1 MYYYLCVSMSKKDY
15 NNTNF
20 NEVDRDTYYRL
31 KYDTIIGSD
40 FPGKVIMNRID
51 WDLPLTYKEE
61 PIDAEQITLK
71 VSSVINEYLDYQN
84 PMNNIEY
91 YIYEKEM
98 ALKSN
103 NLEELE
109 EWNEKLQ
116 ADPVFKFLEKVC
128 SLDKFS
134 IYLFQEDVWIH
145 QRVEYTKDKSI
156 MELLSWVLNS
166 DDPQTV
172 EIYSR

>member
-1 MYYYLCVSMSKKDY
+1 MYYYLYVSMSYKDY
-15 NNTNF
+15 CNTNF

-40 FPGKVIMNRID
+40 FPGKVIMNCTD
-51 WDLPLTYKEE
+51 GLPFPYKEIPFDE
-61 PIDAEQITLK
+61 EQVTLR
-71 VSSVINEYLDYQN
+71 VSNLVNRYLYYCSA
-84 PMNNIEY
+84 MNDIESY
-91 YIYEKEM
+91 MYKREM

-134 IYLFQEDVWIH
+134 IYLFQEDVWID
-145 QRVEYTKDKSI
+145 QRIEYTKDKSI

>member
-1 MYYYLCVSMSKKDY
+1 MYYYLYVSISYKDY
-15 NNTNF
+15 CNTNF

-40 FPGKVIMNRID
+40 FPGKVIMNCTD
-51 WDLPLTYKEE
+51 GLPFPYKEIPFDE
-61 PIDAEQITLK
+61 EQVTLR
-71 VSSVINEYLDYQN
+71 VSNFVNRYLYYCSA
-84 PMNNIEY
+84 MNDIESY
-91 YIYEKEM
+91 MYKREM

-134 IYLFQEDVWIH
+134 IYLFQEDVWID
-145 QRVEYTKDKSI
+145 QKIEYTKDKSI
-156 MELLSWVLNS
+156 MELLSWALNS

>member
-1 MYYYLCVSMSKKDY
+1 MSYKDY
-15 NNTNF
+15 CNTNF

-40 FPGKVIMNRID
+40 FPGKVIMNCTD
-51 WDLPLTYKEE
+51 GLPFPYKEIPLDE
-61 PIDAEQITLK
+61 EQVTLR
-71 VSSVINEYLDYQN
+71 VSNLVNRYLYYCSA
-84 PMNNIEY
+84 MNDIESY
-91 YIYEKEM
+91 MYKREM

>member
-1 MYYYLCVSMSKKDY
+1 MYYYLYVSISYKDY
-15 NNTNF
+15 CNTNF

-40 FPGKVIMNRID
+40 FPGKVIMNCTD
-51 WDLPLTYKEE
+51 GLPFPYKEIPFDE
-61 PIDAEQITLK
+61 EQVTLR
-71 VSSVINEYLDYQN
+71 VSNFVNRYLYYCSA
-84 PMNNIEY
+84 MNDIESY
-91 YIYEKEM
+91 MYKREM

-134 IYLFQEDVWIH
+134 IYLFQEDVWID
-145 QRVEYTKDKSI
+145 QRIEYTKDKSI

>member
-1 MYYYLCVSMSKKDY
+1 MYYYLYVSMSYKDY
-15 NNTNF
+15 CNTNF

-40 FPGKVIMNRID
+40 FPGKVIMNCTD
-51 WDLPLTYKEE
+51 GLPFPYKEIPFDE
-61 PIDAEQITLK
+61 EQVTLR
-71 VSSVINEYLDYQN
+71 VSIVVNRYLYYCD
-84 PMNNIEY
+84 PMNDIESY
-91 YIYEKEM
+91 MYKREM

>member
-1 MYYYLCVSMSKKDY
+1 MSYKDY
-15 NNTNF
+15 CNTNF

-40 FPGKVIMNRID
+40 FPGKVIMNCTD
-51 WDLPLTYKEE
+51 GLPFPYKEIPFDE
-61 PIDAEQITLK
+61 EQVTLR
-71 VSSVINEYLDYQN
+71 VSNLVNRYLYYCSA
-84 PMNNIEY
+84 MNDIESY
-91 YIYEKEM
+91 MYKREM

-134 IYLFQEDVWIH
+134 IYLFEEDGLIS
-145 QRVEYTKDKSI
+145 QRTEYTKDESI
-156 MELLSWVLNS
+156 LDLLSRLINF
-166 DDPQTV
+166 DNPQGL
-172 EIYSR
+172 EIYSK

>member
-1 MYYYLCVSMSKKDY
+1 MYYYLYVSISYKDY
-15 NNTNF
+15 CNTNF

-40 FPGKVIMNRID
+40 FPGKVIMNCTD
-51 WDLPLTYKEE
+51 GLPFPYKEIPFDE
-61 PIDAEQITLK
+61 EQVTLR
-71 VSSVINEYLDYQN
+71 VSNLVNRYLYYCSA
-84 PMNNIEY
+84 MNDIESY
-91 YIYEKEM
+91 MYKREM

-134 IYLFQEDVWIH
+134 IYLFQEDVWID
-145 QRVEYTKDKSI
+145 QRIEYTKDKSI

>member
-1 MYYYLCVSMSKKDY
+1 MYYDLYVSMSYKDY
-15 NNTNF
+15 CNTNF

-40 FPGKVIMNRID
+40 FPGKVIMNCTD
-51 WDLPLTYKEE
+51 GLPFPYKEIPFDE
-61 PIDAEQITLK
+61 EQVTLR
-71 VSSVINEYLDYQN
+71 VSNVVNRYLYYWN
-84 PMNNIEY
+84 PMNDIESY
-91 YIYEKEM
+91 MYKREM

>member
-1 MYYYLCVSMSKKDY
+1 MYYYLYVSISYKDY
-15 NNTNF
+15 CNTNF

-40 FPGKVIMNRID
+40 FPGKVIMNCTD
-51 WDLPLTYKEE
+51 GLPFPYKEIPFDE
-61 PIDAEQITLK
+61 EHVTLR
-71 VSSVINEYLDYQN
+71 VSSVIDEYLDYCSA
-84 PMNNIEY
+84 MTDIESY
-91 YIYEKEM
+91 MYKREM

-134 IYLFQEDVWIH
+134 IYLFQEDVWID
-145 QRVEYTKDKSI
+145 QKIEYTKDKSI
-156 MELLSWVLNS
+156 MELLSWALNS

>member
-1 MYYYLCVSMSKKDY
+1 MYYYLYVSISYKDY
-15 NNTNF
+15 CNTNF

-40 FPGKVIMNRID
+40 FPGKVIMNCTD
-51 WDLPLTYKEE
+51 GLPFPYKEIPFDE
-61 PIDAEQITLK
+61 EHVTLR
-71 VSSVINEYLDYQN
+71 VSSVIDEYLDYCSA
-84 PMNNIEY
+84 MNDIESY
-91 YIYEKEM
+91 MYKREM

-134 IYLFQEDVWIH
+134 IYLFQEDVWSDQKI
-145 QRVEYTKDKSI
+145 EYTKDKSI
-156 MELLSWVLNS
+156 MELLSWALNS

>member
-1 MYYYLCVSMSKKDY
+1 MYYYLYVSMSYKDY
-15 NNTNF
+15 CNTNF

-40 FPGKVIMNRID
+40 FPGKVIMNCMD
-51 WDLPLTYKEE
+51 GLPFPYKEIPFDE
-61 PIDAEQITLK
+61 EQVTLR
-71 VSSVINEYLDYQN
+71 VSNLVNRYLYYCSA
-84 PMNNIEY
+84 MNDIESY
-91 YIYEKEM
+91 MYKREM

-134 IYLFQEDVWIH
+134 IYLFQEDVWID
-145 QRVEYTKDKSI
+145 QRIEYTKDKSI

>member
-1 MYYYLCVSMSKKDY
+1 M
-15 NNTNF
+15 
-20 NEVDRDTYYRL
+20 DRDTYYRL

-40 FPGKVIMNRID
+40 FPGKVIMNCTD
-51 WDLPLTYKEE
+51 GLPFPYKEIPFDE
-61 PIDAEQITLK
+61 EHVTLR
-71 VSSVINEYLDYQN
+71 VSSVIDEYLDYCSA
-84 PMNNIEY
+84 MNDIESY
-91 YIYEKEM
+91 MYKREM

-134 IYLFQEDVWIH
+134 IYLFQEDVWID
-145 QRVEYTKDKSI
+145 QKIEYTKDKSI
-156 MELLSWVLNS
+156 MELLSWALNS

>member
-1 MYYYLCVSMSKKDY
+1 MSYKDY
-15 NNTNF
+15 CNTNF

-40 FPGKVIMNRID
+40 FPGKVIMNCTD
-51 WDLPLTYKEE
+51 GLPFPYKEIPFDE
-61 PIDAEQITLK
+61 EQVTLR
-71 VSSVINEYLDYQN
+71 VSNVVNRYLYYCD
-84 PMNNIEY
+84 PMNDIESY
-91 YIYEKEM
+91 MHKREM

-134 IYLFQEDVWIH
+134 IYLFQEDVWID
-145 QRVEYTKDKSI
+145 QRIEYTKDKSI

>member
-1 MYYYLCVSMSKKDY
+1 MYYYLYVSISYKDY
-15 NNTNF
+15 CNTNF

-40 FPGKVIMNRID
+40 FPGKVIMNCTD
-51 WDLPLTYKEE
+51 GLPFPYKEIPFNE
-61 PIDAEQITLK
+61 EHVTLR
-71 VSSVINEYLDYQN
+71 VSSVIDEYLDYCSA
-84 PMNNIEY
+84 MNDIESY
-91 YIYEKEM
+91 MYKREM

-134 IYLFQEDVWIH
+134 IYLFQEDVWID
-145 QRVEYTKDKSI
+145 QKIEYTKEKSI
-156 MELLSWVLNS
+156 MELLSWALNS

>member
-1 MYYYLCVSMSKKDY
+1 MYYYLYVSISYKDY
-15 NNTNF
+15 CNTNF

-40 FPGKVIMNRID
+40 FPGKVIMNCTD
-51 WDLPLTYKEE
+51 GLPFPYKEIPFNE
-61 PIDAEQITLK
+61 EHVTLR
-71 VSSVINEYLDYQN
+71 VSSVIDEYLDYCSA
-84 PMNNIEY
+84 MNDIESY
-91 YIYEKEM
+91 MYKREM

>member
-1 MYYYLCVSMSKKDY
+1 MLFRSSISYKDY
-15 NNTNF
+15 CNTNF

-40 FPGKVIMNRID
+40 FPGKVIMNCTD
-51 WDLPLTYKEE
+51 GLPFPYKEIPFDE
-61 PIDAEQITLK
+61 EQVTLR
-71 VSSVINEYLDYQN
+71 VSNVVNRYLYYCD
-84 PMNNIEY
+84 PMNDIESY
-91 YIYEKEM
+91 MYKREM

>member
-1 MYYYLCVSMSKKDY
+1 MYYYLYVSISYKDY
-15 NNTNF
+15 CNTNF

-40 FPGKVIMNRID
+40 FPGKVIMNCTD
-51 WDLPLTYKEE
+51 GLPFPYKEIPFDE
-61 PIDAEQITLK
+61 EQVTLR
-71 VSSVINEYLDYQN
+71 VSNVVNRYLYYWN
-84 PMNNIEY
+84 PMNDIVSY
-91 YIYEKEM
+91 MYKREM

-134 IYLFQEDVWIH
+134 IYLFQEDPWID
-145 QRVEYTKDKSI
+145 QRIEYTKDKSI
-156 MELLSWVLNS
+156 MELLSWALNS

>member
-1 MYYYLCVSMSKKDY
+1 MYYYLYVSISYKDY
-15 NNTNF
+15 CNTNF

-40 FPGKVIMNRID
+40 FPGKVIMNCTD
-51 WDLPLTYKEE
+51 GLPFPYKEIPFDE
-61 PIDAEQITLK
+61 EQVTLR
-71 VSSVINEYLDYQN
+71 VSNLVNRYLYYCSA
-84 PMNNIEY
+84 MNDIESY
-91 YIYEKEM
+91 MYKREM
-98 ALKSN
+98 ALKST

>member
-1 MYYYLCVSMSKKDY
+1 MYYYLYVSISYKDY
-15 NNTNF
+15 CNTNF

-40 FPGKVIMNRID
+40 FPGKVIMNCTD
-51 WDLPLTYKEE
+51 GLPFPYKEIPFDE
-61 PIDAEQITLK
+61 EQVTLR
-71 VSSVINEYLDYQN
+71 VSNVVNRYLYYCD
-84 PMNNIEY
+84 PMNDIESY
-91 YIYEKEM
+91 MYKREM

-103 NLEELE
+103 NLEEAE
-109 EWNEKLQ
+109 EWNAKLK
-116 ADPVFKFLEKVC
+116 ANPVIKFLEKVC

-134 IYLFQEDVWIH
+134 IYLFQEDVWID
-145 QRVEYTKDKSI
+145 QRIEYTKDKSI

>member
-1 MYYYLCVSMSKKDY
+1 MYYYLYVSMSYKDY
-15 NNTNF
+15 CNTNF

-40 FPGKVIMNRID
+40 FPGKVIMNCTD
-51 WDLPLTYKEE
+51 GLPFPYKEIPFDE
-61 PIDAEQITLK
+61 EQVTLR
-71 VSSVINEYLDYQN
+71 VSNFVNRYLYYCSA
-84 PMNNIEY
+84 MNDIESY
-91 YIYEKEM
+91 MYKREM

-134 IYLFQEDVWIH
+134 IYLFQEDVWID
-145 QRVEYTKDKSI
+145 QRIEYTKDKSI
-156 MELLSWVLNS
+156 MELLSWALNS

>member
-1 MYYYLCVSMSKKDY
+1 MYYYLYVSISYKDY
-15 NNTNF
+15 CNTNF

-40 FPGKVIMNRID
+40 FPGKVIMNCTD
-51 WDLPLTYKEE
+51 GLPFPYKEIPFDE
-61 PIDAEQITLK
+61 EQVTLR
-71 VSSVINEYLDYQN
+71 VSNVVNRYLYYCD
-84 PMNNIEY
+84 PMNDIESY
-91 YIYEKEM
+91 MYKREM

-134 IYLFQEDVWIH
+134 IYLFQEDVWID
-145 QRVEYTKDKSI
+145 QRIEYTKDKSI

>member
-1 MYYYLCVSMSKKDY
+1 
-15 NNTNF
+15 
-20 NEVDRDTYYRL
+20 VDRDTYYRL

-40 FPGKVIMNRID
+40 FPGKVIMNCTD
-51 WDLPLTYKEE
+51 GLPFPYKEIPFDE
-61 PIDAEQITLK
+61 EQVTLR
-71 VSSVINEYLDYQN
+71 VSNVVNRYLYYCD
-84 PMNNIEY
+84 PMNDIESY
-91 YIYEKEM
+91 MYKREM

>member
-1 MYYYLCVSMSKKDY
+1 MYYYLYVSMSYKDY
-15 NNTNF
+15 CNTNF

-40 FPGKVIMNRID
+40 FPGKVIMNCTD
-51 WDLPLTYKEE
+51 GLPFPYKEIPFDE
-61 PIDAEQITLK
+61 EQVTLR
-71 VSSVINEYLDYQN
+71 VSNLVNRYLYYCSA
-84 PMNNIEY
+84 MNDIESY
-91 YIYEKEM
+91 MYKREM

-116 ADPVFKFLEKVC
+116 ADPVFQFLEKVC

-156 MELLSWVLNS
+156 MELLSWILNS

>member
-1 MYYYLCVSMSKKDY
+1 MYYYLYVSMSYKDY
-15 NNTNF
+15 CNTNF

-40 FPGKVIMNRID
+40 FPGKVIMNCTD
-51 WDLPLTYKEE
+51 GLPFPYKEIPFDE
-61 PIDAEQITLK
+61 EQVTLR
-71 VSSVINEYLDYQN
+71 VSNVVNRYLYYCD
-84 PMNNIEY
+84 PMNDIESY
-91 YIYEKEM
+91 MYKREM

>member
-1 MYYYLCVSMSKKDY
+1 MYYYLYVSISYKDY
-15 NNTNF
+15 CNTNF

-40 FPGKVIMNRID
+40 FPGKVIMNCTD
-51 WDLPLTYKEE
+51 GLPFPYKEIPFDE
-61 PIDAEQITLK
+61 EQVTLR
-71 VSSVINEYLDYQN
+71 VSNVVNRYLYYCD
-84 PMNNIEY
+84 PMNDIESY
-91 YIYEKEM
+91 MYKREM

>member
-1 MYYYLCVSMSKKDY
+1 MYYYLYVSMSYKDY
-15 NNTNF
+15 CNTNF

-40 FPGKVIMNRID
+40 FPGKVIMNCTD
-51 WDLPLTYKEE
+51 GLPFPYKEIPFDE
-61 PIDAEQITLK
+61 EQVTLR
-71 VSSVINEYLDYQN
+71 VSNFVNRYLYYCSA
-84 PMNNIEY
+84 MNDIESY
-91 YIYEKEM
+91 MYKREM

-116 ADPVFKFLEKVC
+116 ADPVFKFLEKVW

-134 IYLFQEDVWIH
+134 IYLFQEDVWID
-145 QRVEYTKDKSI
+145 QRIEYTKDKSI

>member
-1 MYYYLCVSMSKKDY
+1 MSYKDY
-15 NNTNF
+15 CNTNF

-40 FPGKVIMNRID
+40 FPGKVIMNCTD
-51 WDLPLTYKEE
+51 GLPFPYKEIPFDE
-61 PIDAEQITLK
+61 EQVTLR
-71 VSSVINEYLDYQN
+71 VSNLVNRYLYYCSA
-84 PMNNIEY
+84 MNDIESY
-91 YIYEKEM
+91 MYKREM

-134 IYLFQEDVWIH
+134 IYLFQEDVWID
-145 QRVEYTKDKSI
+145 QRIEYTKDKSI

>member
-1 MYYYLCVSMSKKDY
+1 MSYKDY
-15 NNTNF
+15 CNTNF

-40 FPGKVIMNRID
+40 FPGKVIMNCTD
-51 WDLPLTYKEE
+51 GLPFPYKEIPFDE
-61 PIDAEQITLK
+61 EQVTLR
-71 VSSVINEYLDYQN
+71 VSNFVNRYLYYCSA
-84 PMNNIEY
+84 MNDIESY
-91 YIYEKEM
+91 MYKREM

-134 IYLFQEDVWIH
+134 IYLFQEDVWID
-145 QRVEYTKDKSI
+145 QRIEYTKDKSI
-156 MELLSWVLNS
+156 MELLSWALNS

>member
-1 MYYYLCVSMSKKDY
+1 MYYYLYVSISYKDY
-15 NNTNF
+15 CNTNF

-40 FPGKVIMNRID
+40 FPGKVIMNCTD
-51 WDLPLTYKEE
+51 GLPFPYKEIPFDE
-61 PIDAEQITLK
+61 EQVTLR
-71 VSSVINEYLDYQN
+71 VSNVVNRYLYYWN
-84 PMNNIEY
+84 PMNDIESY
-91 YIYEKEM
+91 MYKREM

>member
-1 MYYYLCVSMSKKDY
+1 MSYKDY
-15 NNTNF
+15 CNTNF

-40 FPGKVIMNRID
+40 FPGKVIMNCTD
-51 WDLPLTYKEE
+51 GLPFPYKEIPFDE
-61 PIDAEQITLK
+61 EQVTLR
-71 VSSVINEYLDYQN
+71 VSNVVNRYLYYCD
-84 PMNNIEY
+84 PMNDIESY
-91 YIYEKEM
+91 MYKREM

-134 IYLFQEDVWIH
+134 IYLFQEDVWID
-145 QRVEYTKDKSI
+145 QRIEYTKDKSI

>member
-1 MYYYLCVSMSKKDY
+1 MYYYLDVSISYKDY
-15 NNTNF
+15 CNTNF

-40 FPGKVIMNRID
+40 FPGKVIMNCTD
-51 WDLPLTYKEE
+51 GLPFPYKEIPFDE
-61 PIDAEQITLK
+61 EQVTLR
-71 VSSVINEYLDYQN
+71 VSNVVNRYLYYCD
-84 PMNNIEY
+84 PMNDIESY
-91 YIYEKEM
+91 MYKREM

>member
-1 MYYYLCVSMSKKDY
+1 MYYYLYVSMSYKDY
-15 NNTNF
+15 CNTNF

-40 FPGKVIMNRID
+40 FPGKVIMNCTD
-51 WDLPLTYKEE
+51 GLPFPYKEIPFDE
-61 PIDAEQITLK
+61 EQVTLR
-71 VSSVINEYLDYQN
+71 VSNLVSRYLYYCSA
-84 PMNNIEY
+84 MNDIESY
-91 YIYEKEM
+91 MYKREM

-134 IYLFQEDVWIH
+134 IYLFQEDVWID
-145 QRVEYTKDKSI
+145 QRIEYTKDKSI

>member
-1 MYYYLCVSMSKKDY
+1 MYYYLYVSISYKDY
-15 NNTNF
+15 CNTNF

-40 FPGKVIMNRID
+40 FPGKVIMNCTD
-51 WDLPLTYKEE
+51 GLPFPYKEIPFDE
-61 PIDAEQITLK
+61 EHVTLR
-71 VSSVINEYLDYQN
+71 VSSVIDEYLDYCSA
-84 PMNNIEY
+84 MNDIESY
-91 YIYEKEM
+91 MYKREM

-134 IYLFQEDVWIH
+134 IYLFQEDVWID
-145 QRVEYTKDKSI
+145 QRIEYTKDKSI
-156 MELLSWVLNS
+156 MELLSWALNS

>member
-1 MYYYLCVSMSKKDY
+1 MYYYLYVSMSYKDY
-15 NNTNF
+15 CNTNF
-20 NEVDRDTYYRL
+20 NEADRDTYYRL

-40 FPGKVIMNRID
+40 FPGKVIMNCTD
-51 WDLPLTYKEE
+51 GLPFPYKEIPFDE
-61 PIDAEQITLK
+61 EQVTLR
-71 VSSVINEYLDYQN
+71 VSNLVNRYLYYCSA
-84 PMNNIEY
+84 MNDIESY
-91 YIYEKEM
+91 MYKREM

-134 IYLFQEDVWIH
+134 IYLFQEDVWID
-145 QRVEYTKDKSI
+145 QRIEYTKDKSI

>member
-1 MYYYLCVSMSKKDY
+1 MYYYLYVSMSYKDY
-15 NNTNF
+15 CNTNF

-40 FPGKVIMNRID
+40 FPGKVIMNCTD
-51 WDLPLTYKEE
+51 GLPFPYKEIPFDE
-61 PIDAEQITLK
+61 EQVTLR
-71 VSSVINEYLDYQN
+71 VSNLVNIYLYYCSA
-84 PMNNIEY
+84 MNDIESY
-91 YIYEKEM
+91 MYKREM

-134 IYLFQEDVWIH
+134 IYLFQEDVWID
-145 QRVEYTKDKSI
+145 QRIEYTKDKSI

>member
-1 MYYYLCVSMSKKDY
+1 MYYYLYVSMSYKDY
-15 NNTNF
+15 CNTNF

-40 FPGKVIMNRID
+40 FPGKVIMNCTD
-51 WDLPLTYKEE
+51 GLPFPYKEIPFDE
-61 PIDAEQITLK
+61 EQVTLR
-71 VSSVINEYLDYQN
+71 VSNLVNRYLYYCSA
-84 PMNNIEY
+84 MNDIESY
-91 YIYEKEM
+91 MYKREM

>member
-1 MYYYLCVSMSKKDY
+1 MYYYLYVSMSYKDY
-15 NNTNF
+15 CNTNF

-40 FPGKVIMNRID
+40 FPGNVIMNCTD
-51 WDLPLTYKEE
+51 GLPFPYKEIPFDE
-61 PIDAEQITLK
+61 EQVTLR
-71 VSSVINEYLDYQN
+71 VSNLVNRYLYYCSA
-84 PMNNIEY
+84 MNDIESY
-91 YIYEKEM
+91 MYKREM

-134 IYLFQEDVWIH
+134 IYLFQEDVWID
-145 QRVEYTKDKSI
+145 QRIEYTKDKSI

>member
-1 MYYYLCVSMSKKDY
+1 MSYKDY
-15 NNTNF
+15 CNTNF

-40 FPGKVIMNRID
+40 FPGKVIMNCTD
-51 WDLPLTYKEE
+51 GLPFPYKEIPFDE
-61 PIDAEQITLK
+61 EQVTLRESNL
-71 VSSVINEYLDYQN
+71 VNRYLYYCSA
-84 PMNNIEY
+84 MNDIESY
-91 YIYEKEM
+91 MYKREM

-134 IYLFQEDVWIH
+134 IYLFQEDVWID
-145 QRVEYTKDKSI
+145 QRIEYTKDKSI

>member
-1 MYYYLCVSMSKKDY
+1 MYYYLYVSISYKDY
-15 NNTNF
+15 CNTNF

-40 FPGKVIMNRID
+40 FPGKVIMNCPD
-51 WDLPLTYKEE
+51 GLPFPYKEIPFDE
-61 PIDAEQITLK
+61 EQVTLR
-71 VSSVINEYLDYQN
+71 VSNFVNRYLYYCSA
-84 PMNNIEY
+84 MNDIESY
-91 YIYEKEM
+91 MYKREM

-134 IYLFQEDVWIH
+134 IYLFQEDVWID
-145 QRVEYTKDKSI
+145 QRIEYTKDKSI